1 MSKNTNSKFAE
12 NQLKKYGWKE
22 GDGIGKDNQ
31 GIVQPIKASLKF
43 DQSGVN
49 KTTTTTYFHFSL

>member
-1 MSKNTNSKFAE
+1 MSENINSKFAE

-49 KTTTTTYFHFSL
+49 

>member
-43 DQSGVN
+43 DQSGV
-49 KTTTTTYFHFSL
+49 